1 MRYLESAVKSMG
13 KLQVRRLIVLD
24 NRDNKK
30 MVGILSLGD
39 IARNTHD
46 KATCGQVVNRV
57 SEDREQHAH

>member
-1 MRYLESAVKSMG
+1 MG